1 MDDKEIVKRL
11 INSNL
16 FLTLATSSNNI
27 PWICP
32 LFFASD
38 NQYNLYFTSYN
49 DSQHVKNIH
58 GNPKVA
64 VSIYN
69 SLAIPGKGNTQGVQI
84 SGICHRVT
92 GDNLKAAIEVVYN
105 KRFPDP
111 KERESRDLSVEH
123 FSLPDS
129 YGRTDHIYK
138 IETDKFY
145 ILDKKTGKDTR
156 IEVQIK

>member
-1 MDDKEIVKRL
+1 MNDREIVREL

-16 FLTLATSSNNI
+16 FLTLATSNNNI

-38 NQYNLYFTSYN
+38 DQYNLYFTSYN
-49 DSQHVKNIH
+49 DSQHVKNIYE
-58 GNPKVA
+58 NPKVA

-69 SLAIPGKGNTQGVQI
+69 TLAIPGKGNTQGVQI
-84 SGICHRVT
+84 SGVCYRVT
-92 GDNLKAAIEVVYN
+92 GDNLKVAIEVVYS

-111 KERESRDLSVEH
+111 KERESRDLSIEH

-145 ILDKKTGKDTR
+145 ILDKNAGKDTR
-156 IEVQIK
+156 IEVKIK